1 MKLTDNE
8 IYDKLKNVIEPYLD
22 EEVNIKSL
30 TLESH
35 LINELNINSA
45 HVIDI
50 VLDIEN
56 EFDIDEIEDELIMRM
71 ETIQNV
77 VDIINQKCTEKSS

>member
-1 MKLTDNE
+1 MPENE
-8 IYDKLKNVIEPYLD
+8 TYDKLKAIIEPYLD
-22 EEVNIKSL
+22 DKVDVESL

-56 EFDIDEIEDELIMRM
+56 EFDIEIDDESIMKM
-71 ETIQNV
+71 ETIQSV
-77 VDIINQKCTEKSS
+77 MDIINQKLTEKLS

>member
-1 MKLTDNE
+1 MKMDDKE
-8 IYDKLKNVIEPYLD
+8 IYAKLKVIIEPYLD
-22 EEVNIKSL
+22 DEVDMESL
-30 TLESH
+30 TLDSH

-56 EFDIDEIEDELIMRM
+56 EFDVEIDDDSIMKM

-77 VDIINQKCTEKSS
+77 LNIIKEKSAEQSS

>member
-1 MKLTDNE
+1 MEDKE
-8 IYDKLKNVIEPYLD
+8 IYDKLKTIIEPYLD
-22 EEVNIKSL
+22 EEVDMSSL

-56 EFDIDEIEDELIMRM
+56 EFDIEIDDDSIMKM
-71 ETIQNV
+71 EKIENV
-77 VDIINQKCTEKSS
+77 VDVIKEKMQESA

>member
-1 MKLTDNE
+1 MPENE
-8 IYDKLKNVIEPYLD
+8 TYDKLKAIIEPYLD
-22 EEVNIKSL
+22 DQVDVESL

-56 EFDIDEIEDELIMRM
+56 EFDVEIDDESIMKM
-71 ETIQNV
+71 ETIQSV
-77 VDIINQKCTEKSS
+77 MDIINQKLTEKLS

>member
-1 MKLTDNE
+1 MPENE
-8 IYDKLKNVIEPYLD
+8 TYNKLKTIIEPYLD
-22 EEVNIKSL
+22 DQVDMRSL

-56 EFDIDEIEDELIMRM
+56 EFDIEIDDESIIKM
-71 ETIQNV
+71 ETLQSV
-77 VDIINQKCTEKSS
+77 MEIINQKLTEKPA

>member
-1 MKLTDNE
+1 MKLTDKE
-8 IYDKLKNVIEPYLD
+8 IYDKLKDVIEPYLD
-22 EEVNIKSL
+22 DEVDIQSL

-56 EFDIDEIEDELIMRM
+56 EFDIDEIEDELIMKM

-77 VDIINQKCTEKSS
+77 VDIINQKCSEEPS

>member
-1 MKLTDNE
+1 MSDKE
-8 IYDKLKNVIEPYLD
+8 IYEKLKDIIEPYLD
-22 EEVNIKSL
+22 EEVEISSL
-30 TLESH
+30 SPESH

-56 EFDIDEIEDELIMRM
+56 EFDVEIDDDSIMKM
-71 ETIQNV
+71 ETV
-77 VDIINQKCTEKSS
+77 ESVINIVEEKLAAQQA

>member
-1 MKLTDNE
+1 MPENE
-8 IYDKLKNVIEPYLD
+8 TYNKLKTIIEPYLD
-22 EEVNIKSL
+22 DQVDMRSL

-56 EFDIDEIEDELIMRM
+56 EFDIEIDDESIIKM
-71 ETIQNV
+71 ETLQSV
-77 VDIINQKCTEKSS
+77 MEIINQKLTEKSA

>member
-1 MKLTDNE
+1 MADEK
-8 IYDKLKNVIEPYLD
+8 IYERLKNVIEPYLD
-22 EEVNIKSL
+22 DEVDIQSL

-45 HVIDI
+45 HFIDI

-56 EFDIDEIEDELIMRM
+56 EFDIDEIEDESIIRM

-77 VDIINQKCTEKSS
+77 LDVIKEKTVQKSS

>member
-1 MKLTDNE
+1 MKLTDKE
-8 IYDKLKNVIEPYLD
+8 IYDKLKDVIEPYLD
-22 EEVNIKSL
+22 DEVDIQSL

-56 EFDIDEIEDELIMRM
+56 EFDIDEIEDELIMKM

-77 VDIINQKCTEKSS
+77 VDIIKQKCTEKSS

>member
-1 MKLTDNE
+1 MDDKD
-8 IYDKLKNVIEPYLD
+8 IYTKLKVIIEPYLD
-22 EEVNIKSL
+22 DEVDMEALSL
-30 TLESH
+30 DSH

-56 EFDIDEIEDELIMRM
+56 EFDIEIDDDSIMKM

-77 VDIINQKCTEKSS
+77 LNIIKEKAAEQAS

>member
-1 MKLTDNE
+1 MKMTENE
-8 IYDKLKNVIEPYLD
+8 TYDKLKAIIEPYLD
-22 EEVNIKSL
+22 DQVDVESL

-56 EFDIDEIEDELIMRM
+56 EFDVEIDDESIMKM
-71 ETIQNV
+71 ETIQSV
-77 VDIINQKCTEKSS
+77 MDIINQKLTEKLS

>member
-1 MKLTDNE
+1 MTENE
-8 IYDKLKNVIEPYLD
+8 TYDKLKAIIEPYLD
-22 EEVNIKSL
+22 DQVDVESL

-56 EFDIDEIEDELIMRM
+56 EFDVEIDDESIMKM
-71 ETIQNV
+71 ETIQSV
-77 VDIINQKCTEKSS
+77 MDIINQKLTEKLS

>member
-1 MKLTDNE
+1 MKMDDKD
-8 IYDKLKNVIEPYLD
+8 IYTKLKVIIEPYLD
-22 EEVNIKSL
+22 DEVDMEALSL
-30 TLESH
+30 DSH

-56 EFDIDEIEDELIMRM
+56 EFDIEIDDDSIMKM

-77 VDIINQKCTEKSS
+77 LNIIKEKAAEQAS

>member
-1 MKLTDNE
+1 MKMPENE
-8 IYDKLKNVIEPYLD
+8 TYDKLKAIIEPYLD
-22 EEVNIKSL
+22 DQVDVESL

-56 EFDIDEIEDELIMRM
+56 EFDVEIDDESIMKM
-71 ETIQNV
+71 ETIQSV
-77 VDIINQKCTEKSS
+77 MEIINQKLTEKLS

>member
-1 MKLTDNE
+1 MDDKD
-8 IYDKLKNVIEPYLD
+8 IYTKLKVIIEPYLD
-22 EEVNIKSL
+22 DEVDMEALSL
-30 TLESH
+30 DSH

-56 EFDIDEIEDELIMRM
+56 EFDIEIDDDSIMKM

-77 VDIINQKCTEKSS
+77 LNIIKEKASEQTS

>member
-1 MKLTDNE
+1 MKMTENE
-8 IYDKLKNVIEPYLD
+8 TYDKLKAIIEPYLD
-22 EEVNIKSL
+22 DQVDVESL

-56 EFDIDEIEDELIMRM
+56 EFDVEIDDESIMKM
-71 ETIQNV
+71 ETIQSV
-77 VDIINQKCTEKSS
+77 MEIINQKLTEKLS

>member
-1 MKLTDNE
+1 MDDKE
-8 IYDKLKNVIEPYLD
+8 IYAKLKVIIEPYLD
-22 EEVNIKSL
+22 DEVDMESL
-30 TLESH
+30 TLDSH

-56 EFDIDEIEDELIMRM
+56 EFDIEIDDDSIMKM

-77 VDIINQKCTEKSS
+77 LNIIKEKSTEQLS